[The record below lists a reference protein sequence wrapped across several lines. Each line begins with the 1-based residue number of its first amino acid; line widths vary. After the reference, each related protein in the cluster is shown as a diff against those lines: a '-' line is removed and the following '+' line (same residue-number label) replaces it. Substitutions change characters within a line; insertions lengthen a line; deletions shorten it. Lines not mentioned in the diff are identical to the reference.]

1 MKILI
6 IGKNGFIAKSLYNLF
21 KINTNYDIIQTS
33 SSQLDFLNDEQVDK
47 FMIKNSFDYMIFT
60 PVYGGRR
67 TKEDNNDIIEMNQK
81 MYNNMLKHKDKFKLI
96 FYFGSGASFDR
107 RQNIKEFGNNKLGNS
122 IPEDPYGFSKYSN
135 EIDIRNHDNII
146 NLRIFNCFGINESID
161 RMIKAN
167 ILNYINNQD
176 IIIHQDRYFDFIF
189 IDDLYHII
197 LSFID
202 GKQTS
207 KEINCV
213 YEEKLRLSDIG
224 NIINDISNQKVKIK
238 IIDSNLGN
246 SYTGKK
252 NYQNIENLV
261 GLKNGIN
268 CMYQNI
274 ISKINLV

>member
-161 RMIKAN
+161 KGLYLSN
-167 ILNYINNQD
+167 IHYLNWSDVSGGRITGLTRYACFWVEGGD
-176 IIIHQDRYFDFIF
+176 IIAPIKTMRFDDSFYRF
-189 IDDLYHII
+189 FGDQLLEVEDKLTLNPEVGTYGGRSMGATTCPGI
-197 LSFID
+197 LVDSF
-202 GKQTS
+202 
-207 KEINCV
+207 
-213 YEEKLRLSDIG
+213 RLT
-224 NIINDISNQKVKIK
+224 
-238 IIDSNLGN
+238 L
-246 SYTGKK
+246 
-252 NYQNIENLV
+252 
-261 GLKNGIN
+261 
-268 CMYQNI
+268 
-274 ISKINLV
+274 